1 MWVIDTP
8 IGKGR
13 AIDQPAHL
21 LALATKTLANQETD
35 DQRSLEML
43 ELATKTDG
51 NQESDDRFNCGWLD
65 LSTKTAAEL
74 EVDDTRPAT
83 KHAFDL

>member
-1 MWVIDTP
+1 
-8 IGKGR
+8 
-13 AIDQPAHL
+13 
-21 LALATKTLANQETD
+21 
-35 DQRSLEML
+35 ML